1 MFEPC
6 GTGDNYRKAGNRM
19 KERGQTRLVMNKAG
33 QTGPAPERLPP
44 ECRAATVQKRDLVS
58 ALCE

>member
-19 KERGQTRLVMNKAG
+19 MERGQTRLVMNKTG
-33 QTGPAPERLPP
+33 QTGPAPERPRMQGGHGAKERP
-44 ECRAATVQKRDLVS
+44 GERAV
-58 ALCE
+58 